1 MRRWI
6 IHVLMGIV
14 GASLGITT
22 LPWVGT
28 SLDKRK
34 MLLIRKL

>member
-22 LPWVGT
+22 LPWVWHLFRQEGNAFNQ
-28 SLDKRK
+28 
-34 MLLIRKL
+34 